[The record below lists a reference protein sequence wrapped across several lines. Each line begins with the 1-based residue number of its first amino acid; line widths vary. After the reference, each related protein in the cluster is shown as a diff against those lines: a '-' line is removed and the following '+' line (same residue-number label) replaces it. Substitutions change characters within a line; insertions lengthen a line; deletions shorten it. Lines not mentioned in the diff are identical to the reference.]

1 MWLLA
6 IFVKFPVN
14 GMVRRR
20 TLEVVEC
27 GVRRHLM
34 KIYAL
39 GIDLGKT
46 VFHLVGLD
54 ASGQVVVRKRCS
66 RTQLLAFTANL
77 QVQLIG
83 MEACSGAHFLG
94 RALRAQGHEVR
105 LMPAQYVKPYVKTNK
120 SDYIDAEAIAEAVG
134 GPKRGLVPIKTED
147 QLDLQ
152 SLHRVRERWV
162 MRRTAVI
169 NQIRGLLLERGI
181 TLRKGRCHVD
191 EALPG
196 ILEDASA
203 MLSGALR
210 MLLAQLK
217 LELDHLQMRIDE
229 ADAIIK
235 KVAGENE
242 DCRRL
247 VAIPGIGPVTAT
259 AIIAAIGNGAAFKK
273 GRGFSA
279 WLGIVPGEYT
289 TGGKQKLL
297 GISKR
302 GNSYLRRLL
311 VQGAR
316 AVLQQSAKQSSGL
329 SAWLAQLTT
338 RVHSNVAAVALANK
352 LARMA
357 WAVLAKNEPYRP
369 PMLAAAATT

>member
-1 MWLLA
+1 MELHT
-6 IFVKFPVN
+6 I
-14 GMVRRR
+14 
-20 TLEVVEC
+20 
-27 GVRRHLM
+27 
-34 KIYAL
+34 

-46 VFHLVGLD
+46 VFHLAGLNLR
-54 ASGQVVVRKRCS
+54 GEVVVRKKFS
-66 RTQLLAFTANL
+66 RKQLLHFTANL
-77 QVQLIG
+77 QVELIG
-83 MEACSGAHFLG
+83 MEACGGSHFLG
-94 RALRAQGHEVR
+94 RALREQGHEVR

-120 SDYIDAEAIAEAVG
+120 SDV
-134 GPKRGLVPIKTED
+134 
-147 QLDLQ
+147 
-152 SLHRVRERWV
+152 
-162 MRRTAVI
+162 
-169 NQIRGLLLERGI
+169 LLL
-181 TLRKGRCHVD
+181 
-191 EALPG
+191 
-196 ILEDASA
+196 
-203 MLSGALR
+203 
-210 MLLAQLK
+210 QLK

-229 ADAIIK
+229 ADAMINK
-235 KVAGENE
+235 TADENE
-242 DCRRL
+242 ACRRL

-302 GNSYLRRLL
+302 GNSYLRRLF

-329 SAWLAQLTT
+329 RTWLAQLTT
-338 RVHSNVAAVALANK
+338 RTHSNVAVVALANK

-369 PMLAAAATT
+369 PIAVGAATT